1 MRTRDE
7 MIEYIQGR
15 LERASD
21 LEIEQY
27 YWFFVTEDDE

>member
-1 MRTRDE
+1 MRTREE
-7 MIEYIQGR
+7 MVEYIQGR

-27 YWFFVTEDDE
+27 YWFFVFEDEK